1 MDTLPRISLFGL
13 PLKKPNGIP
22 DLGPMRRDIERH
34 YHTSPDL
41 YKKELNDFL
50 AARKTATDPSIDYAG
65 LSKVKRYYAQLQLLK
80 GRFQFSVDEG
90 TAVLWSWCDA
100 FTGGIIEAP
109 DIRLEEASTLY
120 NVAALHSILGVKE
133 RRPDADSMKV
143 ACTHFQ
149 CAAWA
154 LDAINERHCMVGI
167 SPDLTT
173 ELIRALSMIMTAQ
186 AQECIVEKSVLD
198 DRPANITA
206 KLTQYLS
213 QTYENAST
221 ELSLPSV
228 IANLPAKYQKDWRRR
243 CQVKGVYYG
252 SLAAYYSGQNEENNK
267 MYGRAI
273 AWFQVAVQ
281 RIGEAEKL
289 MKDMKDLA
297 EQPFPVSPGGPLRN
311 NIQHVSSVFQT
322 KLTALTKDNDFIYH
336 ETVPTADSLEQV
348 KPACLVK
355 GVPFDHNDP
364 EVRGPDIFQSL
375 VPMKTLEATSIYSER
390 KASLL
395 RSITS
400 EVDAKDVALQE
411 FMTSIDVDPESMLL
425 PDPPLPQELYDVC
438 ARVSALEHGP
448 ERKLSEMMQSLAT
461 ASIDLD
467 SELQEARTQSDDLRV
482 RLDAILAVKQ
492 TEELKALSVRA
503 RVISDRLLGLIGGLN
518 QAKQS
523 NLQQRDILGM
533 HLPTIKRLAVPVEQI
548 ASSLPSVQALIA
560 DPALSQSLNDAQRLF
575 GKVKEMRQQRTD
587 FVDKLRQALHSDD
600 ATGDLLTSDMD
611 QSTMDKLFDT
621 RLKKHDPLIGLI
633 RQNLAAQENIES
645 ALIDVNASFAPRA
658 MELQQLRMKR
668 VEEIRQLISS
678 GQAFDDLLA
687 NCSQGLLFY
696 EQVGAR
702 LKECVSELKDI
713 GEKLMNE
720 EQKLTSFSSPPIP
733 SVTLSAGQPYTNPPF
748 TGSGGPRLA
757 AGGHIPTLGD
767 YMASMRLHPAGP
779 KFSIPP
785 VRTWSSATDSAA
797 PPQQQTSQPTMPQ
810 SVLPH
815 MYPSSGLAAPGAA
828 YPGAYTAPTYSATNP
843 AQFSPHRPPNL
854 APSAIPGQTS
864 VSTALTTPR
873 PPVDPGVQPSTIYPA
888 MRPTGQNPPFSYVS
902 APGSGL
908 GHSLSTGLMNQPN
921 VVPSGRIPLNAQLA
935 QQQNMPGYGGPRFLP
950 TQSTQMPSGL
960 QPPPRTSALPPLFPP
975 HAALPDR
982 HAYPTTV
989 PPSTVSTSIR
999 PFPGS
1004 VQPSAHPAY
1013 FPQPSSAGLTNVPP
1027 VPGQELVRVHPPQPP
1042 ALVTGAQHPA
1052 RPPLVSGIPGLLPG
1066 TQPYGRP
1073 PLQTPQPL
1081 PSWQPGPTSVS
1092 QPQNTT
1098 FGFPGQTQRL
1108 PMPPQQSS
1116 TPSTFVPRGPIPSQT
1131 AYDAPVSTPLDISA
1145 LQRHQP
1151 ETSSN
1156 NNRSANQSVS
1166 PVTPPQTSSPEHQ
1179 SAPLQPRVLTKE
1191 DFDAQRR
1198 EARLRATYASQ
1209 SSLNGEIA
1217 DSSPSKNERV
1227 YKDQGAPATV
1237 STLSSAY
1244 ASKADA
1250 GDTSPSTMCKMLTEK
1265 SLSGRQPQP
1274 PAEPL
1279 SDPLVL
1285 NRFIAA
1291 TENLLT
1297 LLDNLNEPAREISSV
1312 VSISKTVPTK
1322 LDELWSKVLNVA
1334 SDYAGSSLFKGKKP
1348 TQAAALCCPMKN
1360 RHQEFVPFDVNRVVL
1375 ESSKN
1380 DYINASHIDFLG
1392 SLGEWC
1398 PRYIIAQAPMTK
1410 TISDFWHMIMSQ
1422 GCEVMVSLSP
1432 PKLSRP
1438 DSPFSELTYS
1448 ATQGE
1453 GSFGDPS
1460 DPLHIPP
1467 HLPTNKVGS
1476 RFQVPNTSLEIRL
1489 QAIKDSG
1496 RDSSSYKSNGSMA
1509 TCETTKPGSWTER
1522 VLTIQNRETQQT
1534 RSLVH
1539 LSYAGPISQS
1549 TLTNPD
1555 GTFDAS
1561 VEQFCAFVNH
1571 VHSYYK
1577 QQRNLLRPIAV
1588 VCEYGAGLSGVFVTA
1603 SVGLLHAE
1611 MLGRVADV
1619 CDIAGRLC
1627 QQRRGALNHPS
1638 QFVTAARLI
1647 AHAAVETVARRD
1659 VVVGPRR
1666 RASPSVVPSAFGT
1679 QLKNTERRSSNPV
1692 DSLFSNQALGVD
1704 ELMSVVGRWSVGK
1717 DVVLP
1722 LSEHSSNL
1730 VPASSD
1736 QLLPSVLKEMGYARP
1751 TIDQLPGDASTTEN
1765 APEIGAVPD
1774 SHSSTTDILEL
1785 KTSTNQPLVDLDA
1798 LTAPTSRA
1806 KRYTRHD
1813 FQNASSMQTASQLD
1827 DIFASLDPILQNKAT
1842 IDLNYTN
1849 TT

>member
-1 MDTLPRISLFGL
+1 
-13 PLKKPNGIP
+13 
-22 DLGPMRRDIERH
+22 
-34 YHTSPDL
+34 
-41 YKKELNDFL
+41 
-50 AARKTATDPSIDYAG
+50 
-65 LSKVKRYYAQLQLLK
+65 
-80 GRFQFSVDEG
+80 
-90 TAVLWSWCDA
+90 
-100 FTGGIIEAP
+100 
-109 DIRLEEASTLY
+109 
-120 NVAALHSILGVKE
+120 
-133 RRPDADSMKV
+133 
-143 ACTHFQ
+143 
-149 CAAWA
+149 
-154 LDAINERHCMVGI
+154 
-167 SPDLTT
+167 
-173 ELIRALSMIMTAQ
+173 
-186 AQECIVEKSVLD
+186 
-198 DRPANITA
+198 
-206 KLTQYLS
+206 
-213 QTYENAST
+213 
-221 ELSLPSV
+221 
-228 IANLPAKYQKDWRRR
+228 
-243 CQVKGVYYG
+243 
-252 SLAAYYSGQNEENNK
+252 
-267 MYGRAI
+267 
-273 AWFQVAVQ
+273 
-281 RIGEAEKL
+281 
-289 MKDMKDLA
+289 
-297 EQPFPVSPGGPLRN
+297 
-311 NIQHVSSVFQT
+311 
-322 KLTALTKDNDFIYH
+322 
-336 ETVPTADSLEQV
+336 
-348 KPACLVK
+348 
-355 GVPFDHNDP
+355 
-364 EVRGPDIFQSL
+364 
-375 VPMKTLEATSIYSER
+375 
-390 KASLL
+390 
-395 RSITS
+395 
-400 EVDAKDVALQE
+400 
-411 FMTSIDVDPESMLL
+411 MTSIDVDPESMLL

-438 ARVSALEHGP
+438 ARVSALEQGP

-467 SELQEARTQSDDLRV
+467 SEIQEVRTQSDDLR
-482 RLDAILAVKQ
+482 AVKQ

-533 HLPTIKRLAVPVEQI
+533 HLPTIKRLAVPVEQL

-600 ATGDLLTSDMD
+600 VTGDLLTSDMD

-658 MELQQLRMKR
+658 IELQQLRMKR

-678 GQAFDDLLA
+678 GQTFNDLLA

-713 GEKLMNE
+713 GEKLTNE

-733 SVTLSAGQPYTNPPF
+733 SATLSAGQPYTNPPF

-757 AGGHIPTLGD
+757 TGGHIPTLGD
-767 YMASMRLHPAGP
+767 YMASMRPHPSSP
-779 KFSIPP
+779 KFSMPP
-785 VRTWSSATDSAA
+785 VRTWSPATNSAA
-797 PPQQQTSQPTMPQ
+797 PPQTSQPTMPQ

-815 MYPSSGLAAPGAA
+815 TYPSSGIATPGAA
-828 YPGAYTAPTYSATNP
+828 HPGAYTASTYSATNL
-843 AQFSPHRPPNL
+843 AQFSPQRHPHL
-854 APSAIPGQTS
+854 APSAIPVQTGVPS
-864 VSTALTTPR
+864 ALTTPR
-873 PPVDPGVQPSTIYPA
+873 PPGDPGVQPSTTYPA

-908 GHSLSTGLMNQPN
+908 GHPLPSGLMNQPK
-921 VVPSGRIPLNAQLA
+921 VLPSGQIPLNAQLA

-950 TQSTQMPSGL
+950 TQSTQMPPGT

-982 HAYPTTV
+982 HAYPMTV
-989 PPSTVSTSIR
+989 PPSAVSTSIR
-999 PFPGS
+999 PYPGS
-1004 VQPSAHPAY
+1004 IQPSGHPAY
-1013 FPQPSSAGLTNVPP
+1013 FSQPSSAGLVNVPP
-1027 VPGQELVRVHPPQPP
+1027 VPRQELAPVYPPQPP
-1042 ALVTGAQHPA
+1042 VPVTVAQNPP
-1052 RPPLVSGIPGLLPG
+1052 RPPLASGIPGLLPG

-1073 PLQTPQPL
+1073 PIQAPQPL
-1081 PSWQPGPTSVS
+1081 SSWQPGPTSVS
-1092 QPQNTT
+1092 QPQNTHHS
-1098 FGFPGQTQRL
+1098 FPGQTQRL

-1116 TPSTFVPRGPIPSQT
+1116 APSTFVPRGSIPSQT
-1131 AYDAPVSTPLDISA
+1131 AYDAPVSTPSDIPT

-1156 NNRSANQSVS
+1156 NNRSANQSVA
-1166 PVTPPQTSSPEHQ
+1166 PVSPPQTSSPEHQ

-1209 SSLNGEIA
+1209 TSLNGDIA
-1217 DSSPSKNERV
+1217 ESSASKNERT

-1237 STLSSAY
+1237 STLASAS

-1250 GDTSPSTMCKMLTEK
+1250 GGTSTMSKMLTEK

-1285 NRFIAA
+1285 NRFIAV

-1297 LLDNLNEPAREISSV
+1297 LLDNLNEPAREFSSV
-1312 VSISKTVPTK
+1312 TSISKTVPTK
-1322 LDELWSKVLNVA
+1322 LDESWSKVLNVA

-1410 TISDFWHMIMSQ
+1410 TISDFWQMIMSQ
-1422 GCEVMVSLSP
+1422 GCEVAVLLSP
-1432 PKLSRP
+1432 PKLPRP

-1489 QAIKDSG
+1489 QAIKDPG
-1496 RDSSSYKSNGSMA
+1496 RDSSSCKSNGSVA

-1555 GTFDAS
+1555 GTSDAS

-1638 QFVTAARLI
+1638 QLVTAARII

-1666 RASPSVVPSAFGT
+1666 RASPSVVPSASGT

-1692 DSLFSNQALGVD
+1692 DSLFSNQTIGVN
-1704 ELMSVVGRWSVGK
+1704 ELMSVVGKWSVGK

-1730 VPASSD
+1730 VPDSSD

-1751 TIDQLPGDASTTEN
+1751 TTDQLPGDTSTTDN
-1765 APEIGAVPD
+1765 ATGIVAVPD

-1798 LTAPTSRA
+1798 LTAPVSRA

-1827 DIFASLDPILQNKAT
+1827 DIFASLDPILQSKAT
-1842 IDLNYTN
+1842 TDLNDTN